1 VAVEAADGVAALVEE
16 EVSEVAAAEVGEEVV
31 VEVVLHLDAA
41 VEEEDLEVEIKVVV
55 VLGDGAAVVALEVV
69 ETEKR
74 KERMRGRMT
83 GLSSRI
89 WERRRVARRRA
100 VMEARKRV
108 RSPRRRCTIRCG
120 HHRQLLL
127 LLRDWVCRVVFDG
140 NVQKLLFY
148 AQVLFQIHGKIKCD
162 YIISPHASQV
172 VVIVL

>member
-1 VAVEAADGVAALVEE
+1 MAALVEE
-16 EVSEVAAAEVGEEVV
+16 EVSEVAAAEVGEVVV

-41 VEEEDLEVEIKVVV
+41 VEEDLEVEIKVVV

-89 WERRRVARRRA
+89 WERRRVARRRVARRRA

-108 RSPRRRCTIRCG
+108 RSPRRRSTIRCG

-162 YIISPHASQV
+162 YIISPRGSQV

>member
-1 VAVEAADGVAALVEE
+1 MAALVEE

-41 VEEEDLEVEIKVVV
+41 VEEEDLEVEIKVMV

-108 RSPRRRCTIRCG
+108 RSPRRRSTIRCG

-162 YIISPHASQV
+162 YIISPRGSQV